1 MLSLKSNYQKEG
13 STFTRFLHFLLPSG
27 PPAYCPLLF
36 STRFELFSACYSLRS
51 LTPSPQIARSSW
63 HRNSIRGHKLDGS
76 CHLLRQSN
84 NNLFSQRLL
93 LRVRWPL
100 PTYRTVQG
108 AAAAHSLE
116 CPVDFQL
123 YLLPPTEWTSC
134 ELPIAFFHC
143 TLNIF

>member
-13 STFTRFLHFLLPSG
+13 STFTRFLHFLPPSG

-51 LTPSPQIARSSW
+51 LTPPPQIARSSW
-63 HRNSIRGHKLDGS
+63 HRNSIRGHKLDES

-84 NNLFSQRLL
+84 SNLFSQRLL

-116 CPVDFQL
+116 CPVGFQL
-123 YLLPPTEWTSC
+123 YLLPPTKVTSC
-134 ELPIAFFHC
+134 ILRP
-143 TLNIF
+143 TLFSPTL